1 MNIRTKLTRQ
11 ILKDS
16 LVDLLTKKELR
27 LITVKELCAT
37 AGVNKSTLYAYYSDI
52 YALYGEAEN
61 DFIQRSVEV
70 SNLNSGAKNPAER
83 KQHYKNVCEYYRQNR
98 KYLIVFFNNNA
109 QFTSKLRD
117 SLFSFYRIDSPAANK
132 DRLSSVHTLVSCS
145 NLGYMFII
153 YKWLTQYPE
162 TPVDEVAELLM
173 AVTSFTRQ
181 ENLESLLGTT
191 FS

>member
-16 LVDLLTKKELR
+16 LVDLLVKKELR

-52 YALYGEAEN
+52 YALYEEAESE
-61 DFIQRSVEV
+61 FIQRSVEV

-98 KYLIVFFNNNA
+98 KYLTVFFNNNA
-109 QFTSKLRD
+109 QFTSKLGD
-117 SLFSFYRIDSPAANK
+117 SLFSFYHADSAADK
-132 DRLSSVHTLVSCS
+132 DRLSSVHTLISCS

-181 ENLESLLGTT
+181 ENLKSFLGTT